1 MRRNRGA
8 VRRSEAGRF
17 ALSAILLL
25 SVAQAICES
34 TTNRRQNLDDL
45 ISSLCIMHSTRSPVW
60 LKGGVMTTRK
70 LDQYRQEL
78 RKLAGQ
84 VQRDAWAVDEQAQ
97 VPAGGQSR
105 AGLSKAPMHLGD
117 AGTDVYLQELNGV
130 LLENE
135 RYLFNELLA
144 ALRRIDEGTGRCENC
159 GKPIGQERL
168 DALPF
173 VRNCIKCSLE
183 SNSGTSTNLNLGRPK
198 MEIETIA
205 AEEKLVE
212 RRDLRG

>member
-70 LDQYRQEL
+70 LDQYRRQEL

-97 VPAGGQSR
+97 VPGGGSPGVDFRKLRCTWGTWEPMFIFRNSTVSCWKMNDICVQR
-105 AGLSKAPMHLGD
+105 APRGPA
-117 AGTDVYLQELNGV
+117 TD
-130 LLENE
+130 
-135 RYLFNELLA
+135 
-144 ALRRIDEGTGRCENC
+144 
-159 GKPIGQERL
+159 
-168 DALPF
+168 
-173 VRNCIKCSLE
+173 
-183 SNSGTSTNLNLGRPK
+183 
-198 MEIETIA
+198 
-205 AEEKLVE
+205 
-212 RRDLRG
+212 